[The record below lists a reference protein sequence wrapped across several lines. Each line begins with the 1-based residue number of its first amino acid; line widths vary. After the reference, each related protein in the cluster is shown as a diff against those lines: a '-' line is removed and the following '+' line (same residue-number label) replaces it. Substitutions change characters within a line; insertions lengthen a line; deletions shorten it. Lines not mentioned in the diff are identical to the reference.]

1 MEKRTIII
9 PLATPTW
16 NDKFELPGGSY
27 SVLDIQDYF
36 DDILKKHKENINN
49 LSMKIYADK
58 IKNRTTFNVKNGYN
72 LKLLTSETI
81 KLLGSTE
88 NKITKDKSGKNI
100 LKLQISTKFKSL
112 VHISSKQT
120 VWQFIRNF
128 SNKLYPFKNIQF
140 RISGH

>member
-72 LKLLTSETI
+72 LKLLTSETM

-120 VWQFIRNF
+120 VW
-128 SNKLYPFKNIQF
+128 
-140 RISGH
+140 